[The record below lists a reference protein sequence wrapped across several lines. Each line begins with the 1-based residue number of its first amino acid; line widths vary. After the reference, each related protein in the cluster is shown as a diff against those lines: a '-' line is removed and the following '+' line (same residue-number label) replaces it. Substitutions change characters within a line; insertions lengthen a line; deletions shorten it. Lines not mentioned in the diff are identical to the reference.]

1 MFNMQMT
8 MDSEVE
14 ERGGR
19 RGEVVETA
27 PNSSDAQEHNCGIKE
42 LVDLIE
48 CTASI
53 GDYRMMKESHLL
65 VGI

>member
-8 MDSEVE
+8 MYGEVE

-19 RGEVVETA
+19 RGEVVKTA
-27 PNSSDAQEHNCGIKE
+27 PNSSNAQEHNCEIKE

-53 GDYRMMKESHLL
+53 GNYRMMESHIL